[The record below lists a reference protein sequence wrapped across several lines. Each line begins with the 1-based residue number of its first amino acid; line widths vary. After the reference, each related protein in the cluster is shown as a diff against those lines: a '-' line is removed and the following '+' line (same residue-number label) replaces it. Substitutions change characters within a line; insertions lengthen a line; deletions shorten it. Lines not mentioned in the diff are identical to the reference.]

1 MKSFRK
7 NVVRCARQNPGSFL
21 GAVFIIAIGIF
32 VYVAMMDTLK
42 NLGDQVQRYY
52 DTSAMADVFAQVS
65 GISEVDLERLKE
77 IPGIEEASGKMAVDV
92 RLFAPS
98 QTEIVTVHLLSYDPS
113 GPLNKLMVK
122 GNGTGKDRIFL
133 GNRMAG
139 IYGYEN
145 GTSLT
150 LMINGKSVKCELA
163 GTCYGPEYI
172 YAIPPGGAMI
182 PDGEI
187 YDIACLE
194 KSRMEELTGKKD
206 SMNELGF
213 RLAKGYTY
221 EDVRYQLMDRL
232 SGYGLISLT
241 SRENQASYQMVKGE
255 INELYS
261 MGTVLPFLFMSIS
274 VFMLYV
280 VLKKMI
286 DRDQS
291 LIGTMKSFGMRDGE
305 LILAYLYQGA
315 EVGVFGA
322 LAGSILA
329 VPFGRFMFHMYVDF
343 FNLPDTVYH
352 SYMNTRVS
360 GMGIAVGTGLL
371 AVYLGVRG
379 ILKITPAQAMR
390 AKAPSAAGNLRLPH
404 FWAARL
410 GAMEKMG
417 LRSVVRNPFRGFLII
432 LAIAFPFSMSS
443 VLFSFKGV
451 ADQMFFDQ
459 FSKVQTYD
467 IQISLDRFVSPIRGE
482 SAGEGIRGVRKSE
495 AVLQKA
501 VELKHENLSEFA
513 MVYGLNQ
520 GSDMWRIMDLYER
533 FYEPP
538 DDGILINSRI
548 AKKLHLKEGDLMEV
562 TVPGLTAE
570 GVKVPVKAVIKE
582 SLGGGC
588 YMSAKGF
595 YRFFGSV
602 PMAGTILLKVEKGK
616 LDEVRE
622 ELLKTSRVTWMVDTG
637 RIIGGYRDIMGSM
650 MAMVQMFSFMAVA
663 AGGVLIYNISMINI
677 RERISELGTFII
689 MGGTDREIGRILL
702 FEQVVYFILGIV
714 LGVLG
719 SIGVKYLLEHLV
731 ISDSYTIDLAIRPS
745 CYGIALLTCLA
756 MTGASLLAQ
765 TRFVRKIKLTDILK
779 ERE

>member
-32 VYVAMMDTLK
+32 VYVAMMDTLR

-52 DTSAMADVFAQVS
+52 DSSAIADVFAEVS

-77 IPGIEEASGKMAVDV
+77 IPGIEEASGKMAVDA

-98 QTEIVTVHLLSYDPS
+98 QTEIVTVHLLSYDPID
-113 GPLNKLMVK
+113 PLNKLMVK
-122 GNGTGKDRIFL
+122 GMGTGKDSIYL

-145 GTSLT
+145 GTPLT
-150 LMINGKSVKCELA
+150 LMINGKSVKFELA

-172 YAIPPGGAMI
+172 YAIPPGGAMV

-187 YDIACLE
+187 YDIACVE

-232 SGYGLISLT
+232 TGYGLISLS
-241 SRENQASYQMVKGE
+241 SRENQASYNMVKGE

-261 MGTVLPFLFMSIS
+261 MGTALPFLFMSIS

-286 DRDQS
+286 DKDQS

-315 EVGVFGA
+315 EVGVLGA
-322 LAGSILA
+322 LVGSILA
-329 VPFGRFMFHMYVDF
+329 IPFGRFMFLMYVDF

-352 SYMNTRVS
+352 SYMNTRIS

-371 AVYLGVRG
+371 AVYLGVMG

-390 AKAPSAAGNLRLPH
+390 AKAPAAAGNLKLPG
-404 FWAARL
+404 FLSSRL

-451 ADQMFFDQ
+451 ADQMYFDQ

-482 SAGEGIRGVRKSE
+482 LAGEGIRGVRKSE

-513 MVYGLNQ
+513 MVYGLNPE
-520 GSDMWRIMDLYER
+520 SDMWRIMDLYGR

-538 DDGILINSRI
+538 EDGILINSRI
-548 AKKLHLKEGDLMEV
+548 AKKLHLEEGDLMEV

-570 GVKVPVKAVIKE
+570 GVKVPVKAVIQE

-588 YMSAKGF
+588 YMSSKGF

-602 PMAGTILLKVEKGK
+602 PMAGTVLLKVEKGR
-616 LDEVRE
+616 LNEVRE
-622 ELLKTSRVTWMVDTG
+622 ELLKTSRVTWMVDTS
-637 RIIGGYRDIMGSM
+637 RIIDSYRDIMGSM
-650 MAMVQMFSFMAVA
+650 MAMVQMFSLMAVA
-663 AGGVLIYNISMINI
+663 AGGILIYNISMINI

-714 LGVLG
+714 LGIFG

-745 CYGIALLTCLA
+745 CYGIAFLTCLA
-756 MTGASLLAQ
+756 MAGASLLAQ
-765 TRFVRKIKLTDILK
+765 TRFVRRIKLTDILK

>member
-32 VYVAMMDTLK
+32 VYVAMMDTLR

-52 DTSAMADVFAQVS
+52 DSSAIADVFAEVS

-77 IPGIEEASGKMAVDV
+77 IPGIEEASGKMAVDA

-98 QTEIVTVHLLSYDPS
+98 QTEIVTVHLLSYDPID
-113 GPLNKLMVK
+113 PLNKLMVK
-122 GNGTGKDRIFL
+122 GTGTGKDSIYL

-145 GTSLT
+145 GTPLT
-150 LMINGKSVKCELA
+150 LMINGKSVKFELA

-172 YAIPPGGAMI
+172 YAIPPGGAMV

-187 YDIACLE
+187 YDIACVE

-232 SGYGLISLT
+232 TGYGLISLS
-241 SRENQASYQMVKGE
+241 SRENQASYNMVKGE

-261 MGTVLPFLFMSIS
+261 MGTALPFLFMSIS

-286 DRDQS
+286 DKDQS

-315 EVGVFGA
+315 EVGVLGA
-322 LAGSILA
+322 LVGSILA
-329 VPFGRFMFHMYVDF
+329 VPFGRFMFLMYVDF

-352 SYMNTRVS
+352 SYMNTRIS

-371 AVYLGVRG
+371 AVYLGVMG

-390 AKAPSAAGNLRLPH
+390 AKAPAAAGNLKLPG
-404 FWAARL
+404 FLSSRL

-451 ADQMFFDQ
+451 ADQMYFDQ

-482 SAGEGIRGVRKSE
+482 LAGEGIRGVRKSE

-513 MVYGLNQ
+513 MVYGLNPE
-520 GSDMWRIMDLYER
+520 SDMWRIMDLYGR

-538 DDGILINSRI
+538 EDGILINSRI
-548 AKKLHLKEGDLMEV
+548 AKKLHLEEGDLMEV

-570 GVKVPVKAVIKE
+570 GVKVPVKAVIQE

-588 YMSAKGF
+588 YMSSKGF

-602 PMAGTILLKVEKGK
+602 PMAGTVLLKVEKGR
-616 LDEVRE
+616 LNEVRE
-622 ELLKTSRVTWMVDTG
+622 ELLKTSRVTWMVDTS
-637 RIIGGYRDIMGSM
+637 RIIDSYRDIMGSM
-650 MAMVQMFSFMAVA
+650 MAMVQMFSLMAVA
-663 AGGVLIYNISMINI
+663 AGGILIYNISMINI

-714 LGVLG
+714 LGIFG

-745 CYGIALLTCLA
+745 CYGIAFLTCLA
-756 MTGASLLAQ
+756 MAGASLLAQ
-765 TRFVRKIKLTDILK
+765 TRFVRRIKLTDILK

>member
-7 NVVRCARQNPGSFL
+7 NVVRCARQNQGSFL

-32 VYVAMMDTLK
+32 VYVAMMDTLR

-52 DTSAMADVFAQVS
+52 NTSAIADVFAQVS
-65 GISEVDLERLKE
+65 GISEVELERLKE
-77 IPGIEEASGKMAVDV
+77 IPGIEEVSGKMAVDA

-98 QTEIVTVHLLSYDPS
+98 QKEIVTVHLLSYDS
-113 GPLNKLMVK
+113 DDSLNKLLLK
-122 GNGTGKDRIFL
+122 GPGAGRDGLYL

-139 IYGYEN
+139 IYRYEN
-145 GTSLT
+145 GTPLT

-172 YAIPPGGAMI
+172 YAIPPGGAMV

-187 YDIACLE
+187 YDIASIE
-194 KSRMEELTGKKD
+194 KSRMEELTGRKD

-213 RLAKGYTY
+213 KLAKGYTY

-232 SGYGLISLT
+232 SGSGLVSL
-241 SRENQASYQMVKGE
+241 SAREDQASYNMVNGE

-261 MGTVLPFLFMSIS
+261 MGTALPFLFMSIS

-291 LIGTMKSFGMRDGE
+291 LIGTMKAFGMKDGE
-305 LILAYLYQGA
+305 LILAYLYQGV
-315 EVGVFGA
+315 EVGVLGA
-322 LAGSILA
+322 LAGSVLA
-329 VPFGRFMFHMYVDF
+329 VPFGRYMFLMYVDF

-352 SYMNTRVS
+352 SYMNTRAS
-360 GMGIAVGTGLL
+360 GMAIAVATGTL

-390 AKAPSAAGNLRLPH
+390 ARVPAGGDLRLPS
-404 FWAARL
+404 FLSSRL
-410 GAMEKMG
+410 DATEKMG
-417 LRSVVRNPFRGFLII
+417 FRSVVRNPFRGFLIV

-451 ADQMFFDQ
+451 ADQMYFDQ
-459 FSKVQTYD
+459 FSEVQTYD
-467 IQISLDRFVSPIRGE
+467 IQISLDRYVSPIRGE
-482 SAGEGIRGVRKSE
+482 EAGGELGGVRKSE
-495 AVLQKA
+495 AVIQKA

-513 MVYGLNQ
+513 MVYGLNR
-520 GSDMWRIMDLYER
+520 GSDMWRIMDLYGR
-533 FYEPP
+533 FYQPP
-538 DDGILINSRI
+538 DDGIIVNSRI
-548 AKKLHLKEGDLMEV
+548 AKKLHLEKGDFMEV
-562 TVPGLTAE
+562 SVPGLTAE
-570 GVKVPVKAVIKE
+570 AVRVPVKAIIKE

-588 YMSAKGF
+588 YISADGF
-595 YRFFGSV
+595 RRFFNSGPIAETV
-602 PMAGTILLKVEKGK
+602 LLKVERGRME
-616 LDEVRE
+616 EVRE
-622 ELLKTSRVTWMVDTG
+622 QLLKTSRVTWMVDTG
-637 RIIGGYRDIMGSM
+637 RIIDSYREIMGSM

-663 AGGVLIYNISMINI
+663 AGGILIYNISMINI
-677 RERISELGTFII
+677 RERITELGTFII
-689 MGGTDREIGRILL
+689 MGGTDREVGRILL
-702 FEQVVYFILGIV
+702 FEQMVYFILGI
-714 LGVLG
+714 LFGMFG
-719 SIGVKYLLEHLV
+719 SIGIKYLLEHLV

-745 CYGIALLTCLA
+745 CYVVSFFTCLGMA
-756 MTGASLLAQ
+756 GVSLLAQ
-765 TRFVRKIKLTDILK
+765 TRFVKKIKLTDILK

>member
-32 VYVAMMDTLK
+32 VYVAMMDTLR

-52 DTSAMADVFAQVS
+52 DSSAIADVFAEVS

-77 IPGIEEASGKMAVDV
+77 IPGIEEASGKMAVDA

-98 QTEIVTVHLLSYDPS
+98 QTEIVTVHLLSYDPID
-113 GPLNKLMVK
+113 PLNKLMVK
-122 GNGTGKDRIFL
+122 GMGTGKDSIYL

-145 GTSLT
+145 GTPLT
-150 LMINGKSVKCELA
+150 LMINGKSVKFELV

-172 YAIPPGGAMI
+172 YAIPPGGAMV

-187 YDIACLE
+187 YDIACVE

-232 SGYGLISLT
+232 TGYGLISLS
-241 SRENQASYQMVKGE
+241 SRENQASYNMVKGE

-261 MGTVLPFLFMSIS
+261 MGTALPFLFMSIS

-286 DRDQS
+286 DKDQS

-315 EVGVFGA
+315 EVGVLGA
-322 LAGSILA
+322 LVGSILA
-329 VPFGRFMFHMYVDF
+329 IPFGRFMFLMYVDF

-352 SYMNTRVS
+352 SYMNTRIS

-371 AVYLGVRG
+371 AVYLGVMG

-390 AKAPSAAGNLRLPH
+390 AKAPAAAGNLKLPG
-404 FWAARL
+404 FLSSRL

-451 ADQMFFDQ
+451 ADQMYFDQ

-482 SAGEGIRGVRKSE
+482 LAGEGIRGVRKSE

-513 MVYGLNQ
+513 MVYGLNPE
-520 GSDMWRIMDLYER
+520 SDMWRIMDLYGR

-538 DDGILINSRI
+538 EDGILINSRI
-548 AKKLHLKEGDLMEV
+548 AKKLHLEEGDLMEV

-570 GVKVPVKAVIKE
+570 GVKVPVKAVIQE

-588 YMSAKGF
+588 YMSSKGF

-602 PMAGTILLKVEKGK
+602 PMAGTVLLKVEKGR
-616 LDEVRE
+616 LNEVRE
-622 ELLKTSRVTWMVDTG
+622 ELLKTSRVTWMVDTS
-637 RIIGGYRDIMGSM
+637 RIIDSYRDIMGSM
-650 MAMVQMFSFMAVA
+650 MAMVQMFSLMAVA
-663 AGGVLIYNISMINI
+663 AGGILIYNISMINI

-714 LGVLG
+714 LGIFG

-745 CYGIALLTCLA
+745 CYGIAFLTCLA
-756 MTGASLLAQ
+756 MAGASLLAQ
-765 TRFVRKIKLTDILK
+765 TRFVRRIKLTDILK

>member
-7 NVVRCARQNPGSFL
+7 NVVRCSRQNPGSFL

-32 VYVAMMDTLK
+32 VYVAMMDTLR
-42 NLGDQVQRYY
+42 NLKDQVDRYY
-52 DTSAMADVFAQVS
+52 ESSAMADVFAQVS
-65 GISEVDLERLKE
+65 GISEVDLDRLKE
-77 IPGIEEASGKMAVDV
+77 IPGIQEVSGKMAVDV
-92 RLFAPS
+92 RLFASS
-98 QTEIVTVHLLSYDPS
+98 QSEIVTVHLLSYDPLD
-113 GPLNKLMVK
+113 PLNKLMVK
-122 GNGTGKDRIFL
+122 GTGTGKDRIYL

-139 IYGYEN
+139 LYEYDI
-145 GTSLT
+145 GTPLA
-150 LMINGKSVKCELA
+150 LMINGNSVKFELA

-172 YAIPPGGAMI
+172 YAIPPGGAMV

-187 YDIACLE
+187 YDIACVE

-213 RLAKGYTY
+213 RLEKGYTY

-232 SGYGLISLT
+232 SGYGLISL
-241 SRENQASYQMVKGE
+241 SARENQVSYNMVKGE

-286 DRDQS
+286 DKDQS

-315 EVGVFGA
+315 EVGVLGA

-329 VPFGRFMFHMYVDF
+329 VPFGRNMFVMYASF

-352 SYMNTRVS
+352 SFMNTRIS
-360 GMGIAVGTGLL
+360 GLGIAVGTGLL

-379 ILKITPAQAMR
+379 ILHITPAQAMR
-390 AKAPSAAGNLRLPH
+390 AKTPSSAWNLELPAV
-404 FWAARL
+404 FSSRL

-451 ADQMFFDQ
+451 ADQMYFDQ
-459 FSKVQTYD
+459 FSKVETYD
-467 IQISLDRFVSPIRGE
+467 IQISLDSFVSSIRGE
-482 SAGEGIRGVRKSE
+482 AAGEGIRGVKKSE

-513 MVYGLNQ
+513 MVYGLNP
-520 GSDMWRIMDLYER
+520 GSDMWRIMDLYGR

-538 DDGILINSRI
+538 EDGIIINSRI
-548 AKKLHLKEGDLMEV
+548 AKKLHLEEGDLMEV
-562 TVPGLTAE
+562 MVPGLTAE

-588 YMSAKGF
+588 YMSVKGF
-595 YRFFGSV
+595 ARFFGSV
-602 PMAGTILLKVEKGK
+602 PMAGTVLLKVEKGR
-616 LDEVRE
+616 LSEVRE
-622 ELLKTSRVTWMVDTG
+622 QLLKTSRVTWMVDTS
-637 RIIGGYRDIMGSM
+637 RIIDSYRDIMGSM

-663 AGGVLIYNISMINI
+663 AGGILIYNISMINI

-689 MGGTDREIGRILL
+689 MGGKDREIGRILL
-702 FEQVVYFILGIV
+702 FEQVVYFILGIA
-714 LGVLG
+714 LGIFG

-731 ISDSYTIDLAIRPS
+731 ISDSYTIDLSIRPA
-745 CYGIALLTCLA
+745 CYGIAFFTCLA
-756 MTGASLLAQ
+756 MAGASLLAQ
-765 TRFVRKIKLTDILK
+765 TRFVRRIKLTDILK